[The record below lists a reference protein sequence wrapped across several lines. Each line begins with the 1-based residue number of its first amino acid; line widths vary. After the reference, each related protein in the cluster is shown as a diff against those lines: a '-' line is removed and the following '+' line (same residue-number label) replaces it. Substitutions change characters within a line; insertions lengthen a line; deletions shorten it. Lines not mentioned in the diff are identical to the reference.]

1 MKIRGRNI
9 KLRLY
14 GLRNIPTNIKRARYF
29 RGHGVHSPF
38 VYAIVRQVFMCSKLY
53 EGSATDL
60 YDALMARG
68 VAKRR
73 AIQLQNL
80 VSHCRYER
88 YAIDCPLEQMADVD
102 MVIATAD
109 VCPAELAKM
118 AERARETKCTLCI
131 MSPAR
136 DKKRDMI
143 CREIVEAHKC
153 TSVDNRGYLLV
164 FNNHLPKQKFRL

>member
-1 MKIRGRNI
+1 MRINGRTI
-9 KLRLY
+9 KRRLY
-14 GLRNIPTNIKRARYF
+14 GLTMLPERVARVRYF

-60 YDALMARG
+60 YDALLLRG
-68 VAKRR
+68 IAKRR

-88 YAIDCPLEQMADVD
+88 YAIDCPLEQMAQAD
-102 MVIATAD
+102 MVIATTA
-109 VCPAELAKM
+109 VCPEELAQM
-118 AERARETKCTLCI
+118 AAKACEVKCTLCI
-131 MSPAR
+131 MSPSRDKAR
-136 DKKRDMI
+136 DRA
-143 CREIVEAHKC
+143 CQAIVAANKC
-153 TSVDNRGYLLV
+153 TTVDNRGYLLI

>member
-1 MKIRGRNI
+1 MR
-9 KLRLY
+9 
-14 GLRNIPTNIKRARYF
+14 
-29 RGHGVHSPF
+29 
-38 VYAIVRQVFMCSKLY
+38 SKLY

-80 VSHCRYER
+80 VNHCRYER
-88 YAIDCPLEQMADVD
+88 YAIDCPLEQMAEAD
-102 MVIATAD
+102 MVIATTA
-109 VCPAELAKM
+109 VCPDELAKM
-118 AERARETKCTLCI
+118 AEKACEVKCTLCI

-136 DKKRDMI
+136 DMGRDMA
-143 CREIVEAHKC
+143 CRAIVEAHKC
-153 TSVDNRGYLLV
+153 TSVDNRGFLLV